1 MSEDMNEKMTFWSW
15 LQKNWPGSK
24 KALPLIAGFCLAL
37 ILLAIIMLV
46 SGFKFLYPPL
56 AKDIGHI
63 KEDLKEVKEGQKE
76 RQTDFVKLSKD
87 IGHIKEQL
95 SNLAENSKEEFTRVN
110 DHITSLYEKSG
121 GSKNL
126 IADIK
131 ELKVASSRQL
141 ASIKSN
147 KANIK
152 KLEKGGPSRRG
163 PASSEIERLK
173 TEIEGVKADL
183 KGGQDKLEK
192 KIDRLLEKRD

>member
-1 MSEDMNEKMTFWSW
+1 MNEKMTFWSW

-152 KLEKGGPSRRG
+152 KLSAKKEKYPRG
-163 PASSEIERLK
+163 PDSVKDTDVNELK
-173 TEIEGVKADL
+173 TEIEGLKADL